1 MTVTDTVTPKRE
13 RRRHWWY
20 VRGTLKVMASFF
32 IFWFLILPL
41 IPGFRKASSDLK
53 NSNPWFIVVG
63 FALEAVALFC
73 YSMLTH
79 AALGETSPRP
89 MRLFRIQLST
99 KSVSSL
105 MPGGSAAGSALGYR
119 LLTASGVPGADAG
132 FALATVGLGSAV
144 MLNILLFFALM
155 ISIPLRGVN
164 PVYGTAAV
172 VGVILLVFS
181 AGVVAGLLQGQ
192 VRAERMVRW
201 VARKLRFEPDRAVTV
216 IRHVADRM
224 RYLLRDRQLL
234 FRVAIYAAL
243 NWLLDAAALWFFL
256 RAFGGS
262 ISVDGL
268 LVAFCLANVLAVI
281 PITPGGLGIVEGV
294 YIPTLTGFGIT
305 RSQAS
310 LGVLG
315 YRLAQYWVP
324 MLVGGLCYLSLRV
337 GPWSIER
344 RDRLARLRQVAHD
357 SVRDTT
363 DSIEWAEKYAQRRP
377 GT

>member
-1 MTVTDTVTPKRE
+1 MAVTDTETNKRV

-32 IFWFLILPL
+32 VFWFLILPL
-41 IPGFRKASSDLK
+41 IPGFRKASSDLQ

-201 VARKLRFEPDRAVTV
+201 IARKLRFEPDRAVTV

-234 FRVAIYAAL
+234 FRVAVYAAL

-324 MLVGGLCYLSLRV
+324 ILIGGLCYLSLRV

-363 DSIEWAEKYAQRRP
+363 DSIAWAEKYAQRRP

>member
-1 MTVTDTVTPKRE
+1 MTPSRAK
-13 RRRHWWY
+13 RRRWWY
-20 VRGTLKVMASFF
+20 VRGSLKVMAFFF
-32 IFWFLILPL
+32 ILWFLILPL
-41 IPGFRKASSDLK
+41 IPGFQKAGKDLG
-53 NSNPWFIVVG
+53 NSNVWFIVIG
-63 FALEAVALFC
+63 FALEAAALFC
-73 YSMLTH
+73 YSLLTH
-79 AALGETSPRP
+79 AALGEPSPKP
-89 MRLFRIQLST
+89 LRLFRIQLAT
-99 KSVSSL
+99 RSVSSI

-119 LLTASGVPGADAG
+119 LLTASNVPSADAG

-144 MLNILLFFALM
+144 MLNLMLFFALM
-155 ISIPLRGVN
+155 VSIPLRGVN

-172 VGVILLVFS
+172 VGVLLLVFS

-192 VRAERMVRW
+192 ARAERMVRW
-201 VARKLRFEPDRAVTV
+201 VAKKLRFEPDRAVAV

-224 RYLLRDRQLL
+224 RYLLRDRRMLA
-234 FRVAIYAAL
+234 RVAVWSAL

-256 RAFGGS
+256 RSFGGS
-262 ISVDGL
+262 MSVDGL

-294 YIPTLTGFGIT
+294 YIPAITGFGLT

-315 YRLAQYWVP
+315 YRLAQYWIP
-324 MLVGGLCYLSLRV
+324 MLIGALCYVSLRV
-337 GPWSIER
+337 GPWSMER

-357 SVRDTT
+357 SLNDTT
-363 DSIEWAEKYAQRRP
+363 DQIEWAEKYARQRP

>member
-1 MTVTDTVTPKRE
+1 VTVTDTVTPKRE

>member
-1 MTVTDTVTPKRE
+1 MSVDETVTPRRT

-20 VRGTLKVMASFF
+20 VRGSLKVMASFF
-32 IFWFLILPL
+32 VFWFIILPL
-41 IPGFRKASSDLK
+41 IPGFGKASSDLQ
-53 NSNPWFIVVG
+53 NSNSWFLGAG
-63 FALEAVALFC
+63 FVLEGVALFC

-79 AALGETSPRP
+79 AALGAPSPKP
-89 MRLFRIQLST
+89 LRLFRIQLST
-99 KSVSSL
+99 RAVSSL

-119 LLTASGVPGADAG
+119 LLTTSGVPAADAG

-155 ISIPLRGVN
+155 VSIPLRGFN
-164 PVYGTAAV
+164 PVYGSAAV

-181 AGVVAGLLQGQ
+181 AGVVVGLLQGQ
-192 VRAERMVRW
+192 TRAERLVRW
-201 VARKLRFEPDRAVTV
+201 VARRLRFDPDRAVAV

-234 FRVAIYAAL
+234 ARVAVWAAL

-262 ISVDGL
+262 IAVDGL

-294 YIPTLTGFGIT
+294 YIPALTGFGLT
-305 RSQAS
+305 RSQSS

-324 MLVGGLCYLSLRV
+324 MLIGGLCYVSLRV
-337 GPWSIER
+337 GPWSMER

-357 SVRDTT
+357 SIMDTT
-363 DSIEWAEKYAQRRP
+363 DSLEWAEKYAQRRP

>member
-1 MTVTDTVTPKRE
+1 VSETVASPRPKH
-13 RRRHWWY
+13 RRHWWY
-20 VRGTLKVMASFF
+20 IRGTLKVMAFF
-32 IFWFLILPL
+32 FVLWFLILPL
-41 IPGFRKASSDLK
+41 IPGFQKASQDLG
-53 NSNPWFIVVG
+53 NSNVWFIIVG
-63 FALEAVALFC
+63 FVCEGFALFC
-73 YSMLTH
+73 YSLLTQS
-79 AALGETSPRP
+79 ALGATSPSP
-89 MRLFRIQLST
+89 WRLFRIQLST
-99 KSVSSL
+99 RAVSSL

-119 LLTASGVPGADAG
+119 LLTASGVPAADAG

-144 MLNILLFFALM
+144 MLNFLLFVGLM
-155 ISIPLRGVN
+155 VSIPLRGVN

-172 VGVILLVFS
+172 VGVVLLVFS
-181 AGVVAGLLQGQ
+181 AGVVVGLLQGQ
-192 VRAERMVRW
+192 TRAERFVRF
-201 VARKLRFEPDRAVTV
+201 VARRLRFEPDRAVAV

-224 RYLLRDRQLL
+224 RYLLRDRRLL
-234 FRVAIYAAL
+234 ARFAVFAAL
-243 NWLLDAAALWFFL
+243 NWLLDAAALWMFI

-262 ISVDGL
+262 MSVDGL

-310 LGVLG
+310 LGVIG

-324 MLVGGLCYLSLRV
+324 MLIGGLAYISLRV
-337 GPWSIER
+337 GPFSMEK
-344 RDRLARLRQVAHD
+344 RDRLARLREVAHD